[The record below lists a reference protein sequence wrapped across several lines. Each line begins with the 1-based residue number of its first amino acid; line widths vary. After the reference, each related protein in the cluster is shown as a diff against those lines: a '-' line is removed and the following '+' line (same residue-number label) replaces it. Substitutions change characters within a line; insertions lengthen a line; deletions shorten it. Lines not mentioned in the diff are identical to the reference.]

1 MIKQIGPPTFFVIF
15 TFAKKLWDFLIKTL
29 HTLHAEKLNFPNK
42 IENFQFIHI
51 T

>member
-1 MIKQIGPPTFFVIF
+1 MFVE
-15 TFAKKLWDFLIKTL
+15 KLWDFLKKAL
-29 HTLHAEKLNFPNK
+29 RTLHAEKLSLPNK